1 MEKVI
6 ENMNLFRKYFRV
18 RQDVSDEIQTSISFI
33 KYELQ
38 TPIETNMSCKKEN
51 ENLFCLNRDGLKKC
65 SL

>member
-1 MEKVI
+1 MKKLIKDLNV
-6 ENMNLFRKYFRV
+6 FRKYFRGK
-18 RQDVSDEIQTSISFI
+18 QDVSDEIQTSISFI

-38 TPIETNMSCKKEN
+38 TPIETNMSSKKAN